1 MTATLIDLADGV
13 KDLLAAGE
21 FSQEIT
27 VVRQYITSQDLIDAA
42 DGYRV
47 DVVPAADTLELAGEA
62 RGSLR
67 KQPAVD
73 VALRYR
79 FGQAARS
86 STTGQ
91 VTDSNVDDL
100 LNLFEE
106 ILAYPAQRANRRIGG
121 LVWMQT
127 EIRLPW
133 HPEHLRTSGMYMGIA
148 RLTYRAGVLES

>member
-1 MTATLIDLADGV
+1 MSATLIDLADGV

-21 FSQEIT
+21 FSKEIT
-27 VVRQYITSQDLIDAA
+27 VVRRYITSQDLIDAA

-47 DVVPAADTLELAGEA
+47 DVVPAADTLELAGEG
-62 RGSLR
+62 RGALL
-67 KQPAVD
+67 KEPAVD

-79 FGQAARS
+79 FGQADRS
-86 STTGQ
+86 STTGE
-91 VTDSNVDDL
+91 VTEAKVDAL

-106 ILAYPAQRANRRIGG
+106 ILAYIAKRANRRIGG

-133 HPEHLRTSGMYMGIA
+133 HPDHLRTAGMYMGIA
-148 RLTYRAGVLES
+148 RLTYRAGVTCD